1 MAEPHT
7 SQHMWKGSI
16 IPSVVLLDISA
27 RLYTVKGGPV
37 LLLLLLYNHIS
48 EKDQRIQFK
57 KAAAA
62 SSQPKSI
69 VDNVSLVV
77 VVMVIQN
84 K

>member
-1 MAEPHT
+1 MAEPRT

-16 IPSVVLLDISA
+16 IPSMLDISA
-27 RLYTVKGGPV
+27 RLYTVKGGAV
-37 LLLLLLYNHIS
+37 LLLYNHIS

-57 KAAAA
+57 KAAA

-77 VVMVIQN
+77 VMVIQN